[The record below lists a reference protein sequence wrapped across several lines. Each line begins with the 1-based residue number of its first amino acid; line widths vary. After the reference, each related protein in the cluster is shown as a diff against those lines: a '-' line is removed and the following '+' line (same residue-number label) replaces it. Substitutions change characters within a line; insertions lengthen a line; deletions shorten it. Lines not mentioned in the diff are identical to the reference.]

1 MIQLSSGYS
10 RLPSWG
16 GFYPISS
23 HFVRKFFVVL
33 PYNSTRYCVWVFS
46 FAPSTKISHLN
57 IINQD
62 KIFVFGD
69 NNLRIGKGGQAII
82 RDLPNS
88 IGIRT
93 KKEPSNKPTAYY
105 KDEEFEINSKYILE
119 DILKIKHLQLSG
131 KTIVFSNGGYG
142 TGLAALKQ
150 KSPITFHFLVE
161 CLRYFFEFDNETGRS
176 WKSIPS
182 FDEINYAK
190 YITITKDNPD
200 VLVPVNNTFFKSE
213 FLEAGLITY
222 SQLIRTGKKTAFT
235 SKFKFKTGQILNLN
249 LSEDKY
255 LVVRVC
261 GSYPISSINQEQW
274 SLFEGLN
281 TNFIKNKDLNWYQT
295 FFQFVCTLD
304 ESGNMLF
311 KDDLFSE
318 ITPNGLKSKIVGQPT
333 KIEEEITDGNLLA
346 VKKLLEN
353 KGLLGEITKMTGDS
367 NKIKYQVRVDDTY
380 YAVEYK
386 KFLLW
391 DSIEILLTSKNSFI

>member
-1 MIQLSSGYS
+1 MKIEVFEKNWTLED
-10 RLPSWG
+10 
-16 GFYPISS
+16 
-23 HFVRKFFVVL
+23 VKN
-33 PYNSTRYCVWVFS
+33 NSE
-46 FAPSTKISHLN
+46 
-57 IINQD
+57 

-69 NNLRIGKGGQAII
+69 NNARVGKGGQAII

-93 KKEPSNKPTAYY
+93 KKGPSNKPAAYY

-131 KTIVFSNGGYG
+131 KTIVFSSGGYG

-150 KSPITFHFLVE
+150 KSPMTFHFLVE

-176 WKSIPS
+176 WKSVPS

-213 FLEAGLITY
+213 FLEAGLVTY

-281 TNFIKNKDLNWYQT
+281 TDFIKNKDLNWYQT

-304 ESGNMLF
+304 EKGNMLF

-318 ITPNGLKSKIVGQPT
+318 ITPGDIKSKIVGQPT
-333 KIEEEITDGNLLA
+333 KIEEEITDGNLQA
-346 VKKLLEN
+346 VKKLLEK
-353 KGLLGEITKMTGDS
+353 KGLLGEITKMTDDLK
-367 NKIKYQVRVDDTY
+367 KIKYQVRVNDTY
-380 YAVEYK
+380 YAIEYK

-391 DSIEILLTSKNSFI
+391 DSIKILLTSKNSFI

>member
-1 MIQLSSGYS
+1 M
-10 RLPSWG
+10 
-16 GFYPISS
+16 
-23 HFVRKFFVVL
+23 
-33 PYNSTRYCVWVFS
+33 
-46 FAPSTKISHLN
+46 KIEIFDDNFNPELLKEN
-57 IINQD
+57 KD

-150 KSPITFHFLVE
+150 KSPITFHLVE

-333 KIEEEITDGNLLA
+333 KIEEEITDGNLLT
-346 VKKLLEN
+346 VKKLLEK